1 MDRQYEVTSSKT
13 DLVAGEKTF
22 RNCANSLV
30 IEDMQVK
37 LMMHFTFWTGHCGR
51 QNSKKALMISASW
64 CHTMIRSYGKDDR
77 IVKM

>member
-51 QNSKKALMISASW
+51 QNSEDIPSRFLFMITIK
-64 CHTMIRSYGKDDR
+64 H
-77 IVKM
+77 